1 MMIIKA
7 ISLVWFLQSATTISG
22 QERLVDYGV
31 DVSYPMHY
39 ADISKN
45 YDWLPHNLDPSLET
59 PEEYVGREVQHLG
72 DKQTFYDN
80 LLQGCVAHYDK
91 KGFICQETENDR
103 IAMNL
108 RQPKSMLNYTQ
119 LGFTKIR
126 APTEVFEL
134 LKEFW
139 NDNRDRAEEEEWS
152 TG

>member
-1 MMIIKA
+1 MIKA
-7 ISLVWFLQSATTISG
+7 IYLVLFLQSASTISG
-22 QERLVDYGV
+22 QERLVNYGV

-45 YDWLPHNLDPSLET
+45 YHWLPHNLDPSLET
-59 PEEYVGREVQHLG
+59 PEEYLGREVQPLG
-72 DKQTFYDN
+72 DRQTAYDN
-80 LLQGCVAHYDK
+80 LINGCVAHYGK
-91 KGFICQETENDR
+91 KGFVCHETENDR

-108 RQPKSMLNYTQ
+108 RQPQSMMNYTQ

-139 NDNRDRAEEEEWS
+139 KDNRDRALEEHWS